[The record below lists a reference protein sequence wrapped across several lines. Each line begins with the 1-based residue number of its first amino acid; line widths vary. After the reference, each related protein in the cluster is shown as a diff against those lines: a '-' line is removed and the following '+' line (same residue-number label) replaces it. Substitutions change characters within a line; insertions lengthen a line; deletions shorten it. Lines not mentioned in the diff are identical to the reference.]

1 MLEFQYIAEQI
12 LIKQCGETLP
22 RKKRE
27 SDFSIRVTPSR
38 AWKEHRLQAEREVA
52 SLGIGRSSDAGV
64 LFDAFVKRFSFIEM
78 PASQGSPPS
87 IQSIAKTNGG
97 NPRELAF
104 VLAHLFNWNDIEA
117 DVVAIYPDNV
127 AGRPKKFTSVSCEHA
142 LVHVPA
148 IERYFDPTL
157 RIAQQLKESGAKWVA
172 EKPRIH
178 YRGFGLVCEGYH
190 GNAFYRMLKERRKQK
205 SSRLA

>member
-142 LVHVPA
+142 LGMCPRSSGTSTRPCA
-148 IERYFDPTL
+148 L
-157 RIAQQLKESGAKWVA
+157 R
-172 EKPRIH
+172 
-178 YRGFGLVCEGYH
+178 
-190 GNAFYRMLKERRKQK
+190 N
-205 SSRLA
+205 SSRNQAPNGSQRSPEFITEVSALSAKATMEMHSIGC